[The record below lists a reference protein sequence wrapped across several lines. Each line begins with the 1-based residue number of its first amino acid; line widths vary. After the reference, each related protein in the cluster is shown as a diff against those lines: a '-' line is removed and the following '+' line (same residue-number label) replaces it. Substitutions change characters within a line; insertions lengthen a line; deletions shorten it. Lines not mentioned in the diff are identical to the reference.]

1 MDIPPFAPLPG
12 LKTIWLWVGG
22 ARGMRRAWKPLSF
35 TPRFNLMLDMR
46 RRILK
51 PVETDEDLTLA
62 LGTEKCRGSVLS
74 LADCFALALARR
86 VGGTLLTT
94 DSQLGR
100 TKGIGVKYLQIE

>member
-1 MDIPPFAPLPG
+1 
-12 LKTIWLWVGG
+12 
-22 ARGMRRAWKPLSF
+22 
-35 TPRFNLMLDMR
+35 MR

-86 VGGTLLTT
+86 VGGGTLLTT
-94 DSQLGR
+94 HSELGR